1 MSIASPTRAADERRR
16 IIVKVGSA
24 VLAPEGLLSRGRV
37 ALIASQVA
45 GARTNARTE
54 VVLVSSGAVAAGLH
68 PLGLR
73 EPPRTIVGKQAAAA
87 VGQPRLI
94 RAYAEALAPFGLEVA
109 QVLLTAED
117 VRDRTRFLNA
127 RRTLE
132 SLLDAG
138 IVPIV
143 NENDSVAYDEI
154 RFGDNDRL
162 SAHVAHL
169 IDAEL
174 LVLLSQADGVRTQGG
189 TGELVPIIDDIPSAW
204 AHVGRG
210 GTRVGTGGMATKLEA
225 AGIASGSGVE
235 VVIASGL
242 EPDAVA
248 RALAREPVGTRFP
261 VRAAAPEAR
270 KRWIGYSTRV
280 TGRVRVDEGAVRAL
294 TERGASLLPGGILAV
309 EGAFDR
315 GAAVEV
321 VGPDGSTIARG
332 LTGYSGAELDKIKG
346 LKSTDIERTLGV
358 SYSEEVIHRDDLFVF
373 TPRPASPARVPP
385 ERTP

>member
-1 MSIASPTRAADERRR
+1 M
-16 IIVKVGSA
+16 KVGSA
-24 VLAPEGLLSRGRV
+24 VLAPGGVLAPDRV
-37 ALIASQVA
+37 ALIARHVA
-45 GARTNARTE
+45 SARSSGRVE
-54 VVLVSSGAVAAGLH
+54 VVLVSSGAVAAGLG
-68 PLGLR
+68 PLGWR
-73 EPPRTIVGKQAAAA
+73 EPPRTIVGKQTAAA
-87 VGQPRLI
+87 VGQSRLM
-94 RAYAEALAPFGLEVA
+94 RAYAEALAPHGLDVA

-132 SLLDAG
+132 SLLALG
-138 IVPIV
+138 VVPIV

-174 LVLLSQADGVRTQGG
+174 LVLLSQADGVRTAGG
-189 TGELVPIIDDIPSAW
+189 AGELVPVIEDVASAW
-204 AHVGRG
+204 AHVGKS
-210 GTRVGTGGMATKLEA
+210 TSRVGTGGMATKLEA
-225 AGIASGSGVE
+225 ASIASGSGVE

-242 EPDAVA
+242 EADAVA
-248 RALAREPVGTRFP
+248 RALAGEAVGTRFP
-261 VRAAAPEAR
+261 VRASAPEAR

-294 TERGASLLPGGILAV
+294 TERGASLLPGGIVAV

-315 GAAVEV
+315 GAAIEV
-321 VGPDGSTIARG
+321 VAPDNVAIARG
-332 LTGYSGAELDKIKG
+332 LTGYTASELDRIKG
-346 LKSTDIERTLGV
+346 LKSSDIEGVLGV

-373 TPRPASPARVPP
+373 ASRTTGR